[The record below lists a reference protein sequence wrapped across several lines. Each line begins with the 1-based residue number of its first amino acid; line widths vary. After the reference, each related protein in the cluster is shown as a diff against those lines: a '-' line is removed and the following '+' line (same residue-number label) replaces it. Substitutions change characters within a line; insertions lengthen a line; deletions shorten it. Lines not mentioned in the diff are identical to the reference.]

1 MANQP
6 GQYLSKDILVNNI
19 PKVNVTADDLGSTD
33 TYHEEKI
40 LKKYLSY
47 DSNAKE
53 LIYKSAIQLAIIG
66 YGKKNYGFIKLD
78 DKNTITLIELF
89 KKNIILDF

>member
-40 LKKYLSY
+40 LKK
-47 DSNAKE
+47 
-53 LIYKSAIQLAIIG
+53 I
-66 YGKKNYGFIKLD
+66 FKL
-78 DKNTITLIELF
+78 
-89 KKNIILDF
+89 